1 MIFRNY
7 KKLLFVFLLFVTA
20 FYSCK
25 DVTRQKTETGS
36 IQQVASFMN
45 KSIEF
50 ASLFSDN
57 IIALDIVLWA
67 KRNKIVLYLDSMNC
81 TSCAFNEIRKW
92 NMYSKELE
100 RLKTDIVII
109 CNYSD
114 VKAVLDV
121 KEAVHVEF
129 PVFFDADRRF
139 KSTNN
144 IPQDSMFHIFVVGF
158 TNKVIWIGLPIR
170 SSKSWEDFCSMIILS
185 NREYGVI

>member
-7 KKLLFVFLLFVTA
+7 KKLLFIFLLFVTA

-25 DVTRQKTETGS
+25 NVTRQKTGTGS

-50 ASLFSDN
+50 ASLFSDYRN
-57 IIALDIVLWA
+57 SLDTVLWA

>member
-7 KKLLFVFLLFVTA
+7 KKLLFIFLLFVTA

-25 DVTRQKTETGS
+25 NVTRQKTGTGS

-50 ASLFSDN
+50 ASLFSDYRN
-57 IIALDIVLWA
+57 SLDTVLWA

-121 KEAVHVEF
+121 KEAVHVGF
-129 PVFFDADRRF
+129 PIFFDVDGRF
-139 KSTNN
+139 KSTNH
-144 IPQDSMFHIFVVGF
+144 IP
-158 TNKVIWIGLPIR
+158 
-170 SSKSWEDFCSMIILS
+170 
-185 NREYGVI
+185 

>member
-7 KKLLFVFLLFVTA
+7 KKLLFIFLLFVTA

-25 DVTRQKTETGS
+25 NVTRQKTGTGS

-50 ASLFSDN
+50 ASLFSDYRN
-57 IIALDIVLWA
+57 SLDTVLWA

-81 TSCAFNEIRKW
+81 TSCAFNEMRKW

-121 KEAVHVEF
+121 KEAVHVGF
-129 PVFFDADRRF
+129 PIFFDVDGRF
-139 KSTNN
+139 KSTNH

-158 TNKVIWIGLPIR
+158 TNEVIWVGLPIY
-170 SSKSWEDFCSMIILS
+170 SNKSWKDFCSMIMLS
-185 NREYGVI
+185 NIE